1 MRPLTEF
8 NLLRPHTL
16 VGALEMLTTLEKPQP
31 IAGGTDLIPLFREV
45 ESKTKNLIDLSLIKE
60 LNGLY
65 EDLDSI
71 FIGPTTTHSQILF
84 SKTIPEKVPALNDAC
99 RVIGSVQIRNRGTIG
114 GNLCNASP
122 AADSA
127 PPLLV
132 HSAEVNT
139 SSLSKNRWL
148 PLEEFFKGPKI
159 TILQPDELLIGI
171 KLPIIQNSSS
181 AFKRIGRRKGF
192 TLSVV
197 NAAAYVEREDNQI
210 KNLRLSIGS
219 VAPTPLRMKKI
230 ENEFIGLKMSERVLN
245 EIGQAC
251 SEQVT
256 PIDDVRGSAE
266 YRRDMSGVLVKRA
279 LLEAWSR
286 TGGKLV

>member
-1 MRPLTEF
+1 
-8 NLLRPHTL
+8 
-16 VGALEMLTTLEKPQP
+16 MLTTLEKSQP

-45 ESKTKNLIDLSLIKE
+45 ESKTKNLIDISLIKE

-65 EDLDSI
+65 EDSNNI

-84 SKTIPEKVPALNDAC
+84 SKTISEKVPALNDAC
-99 RVIGSVQIRNRGTIG
+99 KLIGSVQIRNRGTIG

-132 HSAEVNT
+132 HSAEVNL
-139 SSLSKNRWL
+139 SSLSKKRWL
-148 PLEEFFKGPKI
+148 PLEDFFKGPKI

-171 KLPIIQNSSS
+171 KLPLIQNGSS

-197 NAAAYVEREDNQI
+197 NAAAYVEREDNLI

-219 VAPTPLRMKKI
+219 VAPIPLRMKKI
-230 ENEFIGLKMSERVLN
+230 ENEFIGLKMSEHVLK
-245 EIGQAC
+245 EIGQTC

-266 YRRDMSGVLVKRA
+266 YRRDMSGVLVKRS

-286 TGGKLV
+286 TGGKLE